1 MNLKLND
8 FSNRVV
14 RVSMFR
20 CNSLCRSG
28 KMPFFKE
35 TYACVVGC
43 GNERKLK
50 PCRSLRYK
58 KDGGKRFDRN
68 AFDLLQLL
76 QTTINVRL
84 YNKTFYARYF
94 FSLVN
99 QTLRVSLRT
108 AGAGKVRQLG
118 KLPRFV
124 KGGRNDRAR
133 RCVSLP
139 TRGPVFG

>member
-1 MNLKLND
+1 MLFIYSTTLN
-8 FSNRVV
+8 
-14 RVSMFR
+14 
-20 CNSLCRSG
+20 G
-28 KMPFFKE
+28 HQH
-35 TYACVVGC
+35 
-43 GNERKLK
+43 
-50 PCRSLRYK
+50 
-58 KDGGKRFDRN
+58 
-68 AFDLLQLL
+68 AF
-76 QTTINVRL
+76 L
-84 YNKTFYARYF
+84 YNNFNARYFF

-139 TRGPVFG
+139 TVGAGFWIIVVGRI